1 MIDNLMLLKEIK
13 KIFSIIFNIKNDT
26 RELLKRVDNIEKRL
40 ERLENEDIFDK
51 LGIKEVTEPHNP
63 WEPKITPMTPTS
75 PWLHQSKSCSKCGL
89 NLEGVIG
96 YVCPNVDCPVG
107 LGPTM
112 VGGNNV

>member
-1 MIDNLMLLKEIK
+1 MVDNLMLLNEIK
-13 KIFSIIFNIKNDT
+13 ELNQQIKLLNKDIRKILKILNDQGERIKA
-26 RELLKRVDNIEKRL
+26 
-40 ERLENEDIFDK
+40 LENEDIFDK
-51 LGIKEVTEPHNP
+51 LGIKKVTEPPNP